1 MNLKWSV
8 RITLNELCYYLNL
21 MNYSVFR
28 ITMISSSHVIC
39 VITLYFYFT
48 IWFEITSDTYWFN
61 WVLNSLVLLL
71 WSMIR
76 NYFILNAYWTTNVLT
91 LFWLIIWWKWY
102 LVCVLPPYMRCVIV
116 LRWYIHI
123 CYYVGCYCTIN
134 KRAFDCRTVK
144 EEGSFGAN
152 LVEGLAFRCA

>member
-1 MNLKWSV
+1 MILKWSV

-21 MNYSVFR
+21 MNYSGFK

-48 IWFEITSDTYWFN
+48 IWFEIASDTYWFN

-76 NYFILNAYWTTNVLT
+76 NDFILNAYGTTNVIT
-91 LFWLIIWWKWY
+91 LFWLIIWLKWY

-116 LRWYIHI
+116 LRWYMHI
-123 CYYVGCYCTIN
+123 CDYVDCYCAIN
-134 KRAFDCRTVK
+134 NRALDCRTVK
-144 EEGSFGAN
+144 EEGPFRAN
-152 LVEGLAFRCA
+152 VVEGLAFKCA